1 MHFPLN
7 LKSLDFLISRLT
19 APPNGR
25 PCHIS
30 KLSHDTLVDQ
40 VFIYLD
46 VFDILRLR
54 LVNKLYYYLTHH
66 TAIWK
71 RFLRNAEVPLPPLP
85 PTSRYSLQNI
95 NGLEAERV
103 VLRGVSLEERWKNND
118 LNYMQS
124 WEFYAHHH
132 ILSMAML
139 PGGHYIVASVTDNA
153 RSRYSLIIFVMDST
167 LAGAW
172 VVARTDTFTKAYHLQ
187 AKYMTIGGERGIVV
201 AYIRRNYRRFEDM
214 QSGVDISQYSAD
226 HEIDS
231 PVPIKYECVCLH
243 VPLSSLEVLGDSRI
257 VPGSEEYLRHARAQ
271 PAPFRPLATVQT
283 RSPLGI
289 PCLDE
294 IFGSPY
300 LAVAKDRNKIVFKKL
315 DGGPAAT
322 LHCEPTF
329 VGPIEEHSIAA
340 IRLVSVENKV
350 LVVRKVSQGDPTV
363 TVEYYDVIPPGDE
376 KAEVHASCTNGII
389 IYGADAT
396 WVKISDHG
404 IPPREDDS
412 VVPVLYGR
420 PEAYAPRPISVFIY
434 LSAGRKLLR
443 LSIFPV
449 RDEDVPLPSPS
460 SGPLSHDQ
468 AYGAYTYPLK
478 ADKEPDW
485 WSFKRYEE
493 EAHVLAGSYR
503 SIVYTTPL
511 GNRTDAPPIVK
522 FHRYFDPWSRWEDPP
537 DGVDM
542 HQKHVVSRTYVP
554 DSVRDI
560 KSVAALAWD
569 ETIGRLCVAGAG
581 SPTVHVLDFA
591 AWPVSR
597 ETSGGTVRRPVAVQL
612 NPDPDA
618 ILAPL
623 PELPPEEDGETESM
637 AVDAA

>member
-1 MHFPLN
+1 
-7 LKSLDFLISRLT
+7 
-19 APPNGR
+19 
-25 PCHIS
+25 
-30 KLSHDTLVDQ
+30 
-40 VFIYLD
+40 
-46 VFDILRLR
+46 
-54 LVNKLYYYLTHH
+54 
-66 TAIWK
+66 
-71 RFLRNAEVPLPPLP
+71 
-85 PTSRYSLQNI
+85 
-95 NGLEAERV
+95 
-103 VLRGVSLEERWKNND
+103 
-118 LNYMQS
+118 
-124 WEFYAHHH
+124 
-132 ILSMAML
+132 MAML

-231 PVPIKYECVCLH
+231 PVPIKYEC
-243 VPLSSLEVLGDSRI
+243 
-257 VPGSEEYLRHARAQ
+257 
-271 PAPFRPLATVQT
+271 T

-537 DGVDM
+537 EGVDM
-542 HQKHVVSRTYVP
+542 SQKHVVSRTYVP
-554 DSVRDI
+554 DGVRDI

-618 ILAPL
+618 VLAPL
-623 PELPPEEDGETESM
+623 PELPPEEDGEIELM
-637 AVDAA
+637 AVDTT